1 MKMANK
7 EVFGFNM
14 LGPLRAGDIAIFS
27 QRKGTHV
34 ILVDDVGFNFVAL
47 GFEELACPKDIT
59 DFVIQAND
67 LAFARTFRW
76 NFLFCR
82 RTSGSAVPKREDGA
96 SVSLAIVMKLMRSID
111 IPSNIGEGLCK
122 KGES

>member
-47 GFEELACPKDIT
+47 GFKELACPKDIT
-59 DFVIQAND
+59 DFVVQAND

-76 NFLFCR
+76 NFFL
-82 RTSGSAVPKREDGA
+82 
-96 SVSLAIVMKLMRSID
+96 
-111 IPSNIGEGLCK
+111 
-122 KGES
+122 